1 MFSFNAALVV
11 TRDPE
16 LYARDHTTFLRDAY
30 RYGAQFHH
38 DRHIP
43 RHFLPFARAK
53 YGYPARKSRANAGVF
68 EAAGLNPWSPGE
80 PRNQPYQGFKD
91 KLGLP
96 DLVLSGALQAR
107 VTSQYKI
114 TATATRGARLQMQM
128 PDYAGGA
135 TGRLRVKKG
144 QTEITDQQRNIL
156 QRQAE
161 METISPD
168 EHQRLAEEIGA
179 DYTRQANEPG
189 VQKRIQIT

>member
-1 MFSFNAALVV
+1 
-11 TRDPE
+11 
-16 LYARDHTTFLRDAY
+16 
-30 RYGAQFHH
+30 
-38 DRHIP
+38 
-43 RHFLPFARAK
+43 
-53 YGYPARKSRANAGVF
+53 
-68 EAAGLNPWSPGE
+68 
-80 PRNQPYQGFKD
+80 
-91 KLGLP
+91 
-96 DLVLSGALQAR
+96 